1 MHSIRPI
8 VDPDD
13 YPRLEALQRDI
24 WGMSDLEIL
33 PGREMHALAHSGAQL
48 HGAYDGDRLI
58 GFCFGVI
65 GTVAALEDRID
76 PVAAARLKMYSV
88 IMGVLPAYQGQGVGY
103 DLKLA
108 QRDFAHRIGIR
119 LITWTY
125 DPLESRNAWLN
136 IGKLGC
142 ICEAYLCDFHGPL
155 GGINAGL
162 STDRFEASWWITTN
176 RVKSRTNQDGRRRR
190 PLDLGAILGG
200 GAVLINEARLD
211 DPDLPRPPE
220 AFDDVEANLLLVEI
234 PADFQRIKHRDMG
247 LARAWRRHTRALFE
261 HVFSAGYVV
270 TDFARE
276 GAKGQP
282 ARSFYVLTH
291 RSA

>member
-1 MHSIRPI
+1 MITIRPI
-8 VDPDD
+8 TNQDD
-13 YPRLEALQRDI
+13 YPKVEAIQREI
-24 WGMSDLEIL
+24 WATSDLEIL
-33 PGREMHALAHSGAQL
+33 PGRMMHALVHSGAQL
-48 HGAYDGDRLI
+48 HGAYDSDRLV
-58 GFCFGVI
+58 GFCFGII
-65 GTVAALEDRID
+65 GTVAALDDRID

-88 IMGVLPAYQGQGVGY
+88 IMGVLPAYQSQDIGY

-119 LITWTY
+119 LITWTF

-142 ICEAYLCDFHGPL
+142 ISETYVRDFHGPL

-176 RVKSRTNQDGRRRR
+176 RVKSRTGANRTRRR
-190 PLDLGAILGG
+190 PLDLGAIMGG
-200 GAVLINEARLD
+200 GAVLINEARFAETGI
-211 DPDLPRPPE
+211 PRPPDAFQE
-220 AFDDVEANLLLVEI
+220 AESTLILAEI
-234 PADFQRIKHRDMG
+234 PANIQAIKAHDMG
-247 LARAWRRHTRALFE
+247 LARAWRDHTRALFE
-261 HVFSAGYVV
+261 TYFAAGYVV

-276 GAKGQP
+276 HDNGQP
-282 ARSFYVLTH
+282 PRSFYVLTH